1 MWCQTDRPMN
11 MKLWPLN
18 FRKPIETFV
27 YLLSFLRTIFHQ
39 NSSQIL
45 MLLVYSLCPI
55 EIWVWSISNAQ
66 ELILKYFILPMNKNT
81 VIKINTW
88 QICSAYA
95 SIHLIY
101 REDILFSISCLDA
114 CKDVK
119 TLIHTKNSTKACI

>member
-66 ELILKYFILPMNKNT
+66 ELILSISYYQWIKK
-81 VIKINTW
+81 IKINTW